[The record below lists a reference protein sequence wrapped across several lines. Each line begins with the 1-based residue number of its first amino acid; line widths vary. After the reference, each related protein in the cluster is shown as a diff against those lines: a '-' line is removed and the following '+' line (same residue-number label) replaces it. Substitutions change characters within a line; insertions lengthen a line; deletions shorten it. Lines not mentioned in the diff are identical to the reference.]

1 MIETVG
7 IVGLG
12 LIGGSMAKT
21 VRETTTCRIYA
32 CNRSKNIVEQAI
44 AEDVI
49 HGELNADTLKEC
61 DLLILNLYARRNI
74 EYVKENIS
82 FIKKGAVLV
91 DSTGI
96 KGSVCRE
103 LSDFC
108 EENGVHFIGGHPM
121 AGIEKSGY
129 QYSFFGLFNNATMIL
144 CKDHNTDEAL
154 FEETKAFFLKLG
166 FGKIRVTTAAEH
178 DAVIAYTSQMAH
190 LVSSAYIKSP
200 TCEKRYGFSAG
211 SFKDLTRVAYLN
223 EDMWTELF
231 AENREHLLE
240 ELDVFIKNVQD
251 YRDVLAAENYDSLH
265 KMLAEGR
272 ICKENDNRREE
283 EYKAENNSSVCG

>member
-1 MIETVG
+1 MVKTVG

-21 VRETTTCRIYA
+21 VREKTACRIYG
-32 CNRSKNIVEQAI
+32 CNRSRNIVEQAI
-44 AEDVI
+44 SENVL
-49 HGELNADTLKEC
+49 HGELNENTLKEC
-61 DLLILNLYARRNI
+61 DLLILSLYAKNNI
-74 EYVKENIS
+74 EYVKSNIQYM
-82 FIKKGAVLV
+82 KKDAVIV
-91 DSTGI
+91 DCTGI
-96 KGSVCRE
+96 KEKVCNE

-108 EENGVHFIGGHPM
+108 KQQDIHFIGGHPM

-129 QYSFFGLFNNATMIL
+129 RYSYFGLFHNATMIL
-144 CKDHNTDEAL
+144 CKDNNTNSDKYEQL
-154 FEETKAFFLKLG
+154 SKFFLQLG
-166 FGKIRVTTAAEH
+166 FGRIKTTTPAEH

-231 AENREHLLE
+231 AENRKCLLE
-240 ELDVFIKNVQD
+240 ELDIFIQNVKD
-251 YRDVLAAENYDSLH
+251 YRDAIAKEDYESLH
-265 KMLAEGR
+265 NMLADGR
-272 ICKENDNRREE
+272 IKKEKDNRLEE
-283 EYKAENNSSVCG
+283 EYKEKSTI

>member
-1 MIETVG
+1 MIKTVG

-49 HGELNADTLKEC
+49 NGELNSVTLPEC
-61 DLLILNLYARRNI
+61 DLVILSLYARRNI
-74 EYVKENIS
+74 EYMQENIS
-82 FIKKGAVLV
+82 HFKKGSIVV
-91 DSTGI
+91 DCTGI
-96 KGSVCRE
+96 KGSVCEE

-129 QYSFFGLFNNATMIL
+129 QYSFFGLFHNATMIL
-144 CKDHNTDEAL
+144 CKDHNTKNDL

-166 FGKIRVTTAAEH
+166 FGKIRVSTAAEH

-231 AENREHLLE
+231 AENREHLLN
-240 ELDVFIKNVQD
+240 ELDIFMRNVEA
-251 YRDVLAAENYDSLH
+251 YREALAAEDYDTLH
-265 KMLAEGR
+265 TLLADGR

-283 EYKAENNSSVCG
+283 EYKASVED

>member
-1 MIETVG
+1 MISTVG

-21 VRETTTCRIYA
+21 IRETTVCKIYG
-32 CNRSKNIVEQAI
+32 CNRSRNIVEQAI
-44 AEDVI
+44 AEDVL
-49 HGELNADTLKEC
+49 HGELDQISLSEC
-61 DLLILNLYARRNI
+61 DLIILSLYAGKNI
-74 EYVKENIS
+74 EYVKKNILNM
-82 FIKKGAVLV
+82 KKGAVLV
-91 DSTGI
+91 DCTGI
-96 KGSVCRE
+96 KESICNE

-108 EENGVHFIGGHPM
+108 HERGVYFIGGHPM

-144 CKDHNTDEAL
+144 CRDKNTKQEVLDEL
-154 FEETKAFFLKLG
+154 STFFLKIG
-166 FGKIRVTTAAEH
+166 FGKIRISTPEEH

-231 AENREHLLE
+231 AENREHLLA
-240 ELDVFIKNVQD
+240 ELDEFIKNVTE
-251 YRDVLAAENYDSLH
+251 YREVLAAEDYESLH
-265 KMLAEGR
+265 KMLAKGR

-283 EYKAENNSSVCG
+283 EYKASFEKLT

>member
-1 MIETVG
+1 MIKTVG

-21 VRETTTCRIYA
+21 VRETTICKIYA

-74 EYVKENIS
+74 DYVKDNIS
-82 FIKKGAVLV
+82 FMKKGAVLV
-91 DSTGI
+91 DCTGI
-96 KGSVCRE
+96 KGSVCAE

-108 EENGVHFIGGHPM
+108 EASGVHFIGGHPM

-154 FEETKAFFLKLG
+154 FEGTKEFFLKLG

-231 AENREHLLE
+231 AENREHLLA

-251 YRDVLAAENYDSLH
+251 YRDVLAAEDYDSLH

-283 EYKAENNSSVCG
+283 EYKATFEKLT

>member
-1 MIETVG
+1 MIKTVG

-32 CNRSKNIVEQAI
+32 CNRSKNIVEQSI

-49 HGELNADTLKEC
+49 NGELNSVTLQEC
-61 DLLILNLYARRNI
+61 DLVILSLYARRNI
-74 EYVKENIS
+74 EYMQENIS
-82 FIKKGAVLV
+82 HLKKGSIVV
-91 DSTGI
+91 DCTGI
-96 KGSVCRE
+96 KGSVCEE

-129 QYSFFGLFNNATMIL
+129 QYSFFGLFHNATMIL
-144 CKDHNTDEAL
+144 CKDHNTKNDL

-166 FGKIRVTTAAEH
+166 FGKIRVSTAAEH

-231 AENREHLLE
+231 AENREHLLN
-240 ELDVFIKNVQD
+240 ELDIFMRNVEA
-251 YRDVLAAENYDSLH
+251 YREALAAEDYDTLH
-265 KMLAEGR
+265 TLLADGR

-283 EYKAENNSSVCG
+283 EYKASVED

>member
-1 MIETVG
+1 MIKTVG

-21 VRETTTCRIYA
+21 VRETTTCQIYA

-49 HGELNADTLKEC
+49 HGELNQETLGLC
-61 DLLILNLYARRNI
+61 DLLILSLYAGRNI
-74 EYVKENIS
+74 EYMKNNIS
-82 FIKKGAVLV
+82 FMKKGAIVV
-91 DSTGI
+91 DCTGI
-96 KGSVCRE
+96 KGSICNE

-108 EENGVHFIGGHPM
+108 ENVGLHFIGGHPM

-144 CKDHNTDEAL
+144 CRDHNTVEAI
-154 FEETKAFFLKLG
+154 FSETKDFFLNLG
-166 FGKIRVTTAAEH
+166 FGKIRETTAEEH
-178 DAVIAYTSQMAH
+178 DSVIAYTSQMAH
-190 LVSSAYIKSP
+190 LVSSAYIKNP

-240 ELDVFIKNVQD
+240 ELDVFIEHIKEYRNVLEKKD
-251 YRDVLAAENYDSLH
+251 YETLH
-265 KMLAEGR
+265 RLLAEGR

-283 EYKAENNSSVCG
+283 EYKAELGK

>member
-1 MIETVG
+1 MIKTVG

-49 HGELNADTLKEC
+49 NGELNSVTLPEC
-61 DLLILNLYARRNI
+61 DLVILSLYARRNI
-74 EYVKENIS
+74 EYMQENIS
-82 FIKKGAVLV
+82 HLKKGSIVV
-91 DSTGI
+91 DCTGI
-96 KGSVCRE
+96 KGSVCEE

-129 QYSFFGLFNNATMIL
+129 QYSFFGLFHNATMIL
-144 CKDHNTDEAL
+144 CKDHNTKNDL

-166 FGKIRVTTAAEH
+166 FGKIRVSTAAEH

-231 AENREHLLE
+231 AENREHLLN
-240 ELDVFIKNVQD
+240 ELDIFMQNVEAYREALATED
-251 YRDVLAAENYDSLH
+251 YDTLHTLLAD
-265 KMLAEGR
+265 GR

-283 EYKAENNSSVCG
+283 EYKASVED

>member
-1 MIETVG
+1 MISTVG

-21 VRETTTCRIYA
+21 VKETTVCRIYGY
-32 CNRSKNIVEQAI
+32 NRSKNIVEQAI
-44 AEDVI
+44 AEDVL
-49 HGELNADTLKEC
+49 HGELDETSLPEC
-61 DLLILNLYARRNI
+61 DLIILSLYAGKNI
-74 EYVKENIS
+74 EYVKKNIPYM
-82 FIKKGAVLV
+82 KKGAILV
-91 DSTGI
+91 DCTGI
-96 KGSVCRE
+96 KESICNE

-108 EENGVHFIGGHPM
+108 KERGAYFIGGHPM

-144 CKDHNTDEAL
+144 CRDHNTDEIL
-154 FEETKAFFLKLG
+154 LKETKDFFLKLG
-166 FGKIRVTTAAEH
+166 FGKIRESTPAEH
-178 DAVIAYTSQMAH
+178 DSVIAYTSQLAH

-240 ELDVFIKNVQD
+240 ELDDFIKNISD
-251 YRDVLAAENYDSLH
+251 YRDVLAAEDYEGLH
-265 KMLAEGR
+265 KMLAWGR

-283 EYKAENNSSVCG
+283 EYKASSE